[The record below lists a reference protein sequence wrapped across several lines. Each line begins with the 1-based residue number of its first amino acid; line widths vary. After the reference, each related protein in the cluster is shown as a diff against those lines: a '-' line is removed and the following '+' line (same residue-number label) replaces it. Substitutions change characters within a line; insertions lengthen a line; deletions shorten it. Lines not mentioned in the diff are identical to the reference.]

1 MKFMTGDTV
10 NHAEH
15 GAGLIMQGFNSES
28 GAGESY
34 DVYFVTV
41 LRNNGIVRCNGSELS
56 LIEHEEVQ
64 A

>member
-1 MKFMTGDTV
+1 MKFKTGDTV

-15 GAGLIMQGFNSES
+15 GVGLVMQVI
-28 GAGESY
+28 GAEMY

-41 LRNNGIVRCNGSELS
+41 LRNNGIVRCMGSELS
-56 LIEHEEVQ
+56 IIEHEEVQ

>member
-1 MKFMTGDTV
+1 MKFKIGDTV

-15 GAGLIMQGFNSES
+15 GVGLVMQVIGTELY
-28 GAGESY
+28 G
-34 DVYFVTV
+34 VYFVTV
-41 LRNNGIVRCNGSELS
+41 LRNNGIVRCHGSELS

>member
-1 MKFMTGDTV
+1 MKFKIGDTV
-10 NHAEH
+10 NHPEH
-15 GAGLIMQGFNSES
+15 GVGLVMQGFGSES

-56 LIEHEEVQ
+56 LIKHEETQ
-64 A
+64 R